1 MPIFFMWSPVI
12 LWNCHQTSYSFSFQL
27 IPLPA
32 CVIQSF
38 TNCFLCYLLIYWL
51 FCSCTKCSCW
61 WQYWYWCAFLNDF
74 LLCFFYIFT
83 YIVYI
88 FDFILKSSKVINI
101 LVFLTVQNEKYNIA
115 HLNINFQVNFYTLL
129 YFSVLMLTK
138 NINLLCDHNLASGER
153 PRFKQRV
160 ILLLDLSPFFLRY

>member
-1 MPIFFMWSPVI
+1 MLMAILILMCFFKRLSSM
-12 LWNCHQTSYSFSFQL
+12 F
-27 IPLPA
+27 
-32 CVIQSF
+32 
-38 TNCFLCYLLIYWL
+38 
-51 FCSCTKCSCW
+51 
-61 WQYWYWCAFLNDF
+61 
-74 LLCFFYIFT
+74 FFYIFT

-88 FDFILKSSKVINI
+88 FDFIIKSSKVINI

-160 ILLLDLSPFFLRY
+160 FLLLDLSPFFLRY

>member
-74 LLCFFYIFT
+74 LLCFFFYIFT

-115 HLNINFQVNFYTLL
+115 HLNINFQVKFYTLL
-129 YFSVLMLTK
+129 YFFCFNVNKKYKLIMWPQ
-138 NINLLCDHNLASGER
+138 SGFR
-153 PRFKQRV
+153 GKAK
-160 ILLLDLSPFFLRY
+160 I